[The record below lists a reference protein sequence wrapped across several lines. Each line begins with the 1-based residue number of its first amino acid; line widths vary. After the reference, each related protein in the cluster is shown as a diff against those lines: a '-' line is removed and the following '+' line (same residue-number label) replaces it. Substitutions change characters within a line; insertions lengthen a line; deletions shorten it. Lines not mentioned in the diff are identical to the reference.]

1 MVSVKEINEL
11 LGIMKNTKLSRIIV
25 ILSFVV
31 LGVLAWQ
38 CTEAI
43 SNYFTEKVKQETD
56 LRKTEIKAEV
66 EIRKHL
72 PKLSLD

>member
-38 CTEAI
+38 CPEAI